1 MHVTRVPWIITC
13 SLLCST
19 LYTIYTPAFPVHP
32 FESSVCF
39 LRRCFQI
46 ASPPTC
52 VEVEDA
58 GGLALH
64 GDGHVVPLDVGRAD
78 MAVRQLHLEEA
89 PAALKAV
96 QREVAEP
103 RLDVRLV
110 GVEGLVED
118 VLHDLRWKKPK
129 PDI

>member
-1 MHVTRVPWIITC
+1 MLSDRP
-13 SLLCST
+13 
-19 LYTIYTPAFPVHP
+19 PP
-32 FESSVCF
+32 
-39 LRRCFQI
+39 
-46 ASPPTC
+46 SPPTC

-118 VLHDLRWKKPK
+118 ALHDLRWKKPK